1 MGEVEG
7 VNGGVN
13 SGDSGF
19 SSASAAAQH
28 TVRSRRFR
36 ISIFY
41 TGKVFVFGWIIEI
54 RKCSTSVREGGDGF
68 GNMFDQDTVPDFQEE
83 TWHLEITMIFLSPL
97 IIIGR
102 FDFLKYIILLY
113 I

>member
-1 MGEVEG
+1 LGEVEG

-28 TVRSRRFR
+28 NVRSRRFR

-41 TGKVFVFGWIIEI
+41 TGKVFVFGWIMEI
-54 RKCSTSVREGGDGF
+54 LKCSTSMREGGDAV
-68 GNMFDQDTVPDFQEE
+68 MVSE
-83 TWHLEITMIFLSPL
+83 TCSIKIQYQIFKRKHG
-97 IIIGR
+97 I
-102 FDFLKYIILLY
+102 
-113 I
+113 